1 MTNIITQ
8 LVFEFLQH
16 FRCSNCTSIEKGN
29 NLWKKS
35 SYERTDLQTHV
46 QNPHSNQELHNSC
59 KQIVRT
65 GQVWLVAGISQKKWT
80 G

>member
-1 MTNIITQ
+1 M
-8 LVFEFLQH
+8 
-16 FRCSNCTSIEKGN
+16 
-29 NLWKKS
+29 KKS

-65 GQVWLVAGISQKKWT
+65 GQGWLVAGISQKKNGLVSVTTHVLQNLLVCQRTENVQSSGRPW
-80 G
+80 

>member
-1 MTNIITQ
+1 MQ

-16 FRCSNCTSIEKGN
+16 FRCVLIALQLKKVTTCE
-29 NLWKKS
+29 KS

-65 GQVWLVAGISQKKWT
+65 GQGWLVAGISQKKMDRLV
-80 G
+80 